1 MPIYEYRCQRCSLTF
16 EVKRGF
22 EDGAKVACPKC
33 GGGEV
38 KQKYYPAP
46 IFFKGGGFSTT
57 YRG

>member
-1 MPIYEYRCQRCSLTF
+1 MPIYEYRCQHCSLTF
-16 EVKRGF
+16 EVKRSF
-22 EDGAKVACPKC
+22 ENGAKVVCPKC
-33 GGGEV
+33 EREV